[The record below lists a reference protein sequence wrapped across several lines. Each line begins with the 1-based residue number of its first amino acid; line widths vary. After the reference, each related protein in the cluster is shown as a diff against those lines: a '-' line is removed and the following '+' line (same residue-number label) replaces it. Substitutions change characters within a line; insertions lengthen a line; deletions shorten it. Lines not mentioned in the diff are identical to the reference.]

1 MQQPVAGEEKIVLT
15 IFDGARQEEIV
26 RASKGQKVLDVLR
39 QQAIYV
45 NSPCGGR
52 GTCGKCKVALLKG
65 RLLSASEDN
74 ESPAFI
80 EAGTEVL
87 ACLSFLVE
95 DCAIDV
101 GLAQERG
108 FSGTVEFV
116 SAESGNI
123 DAGVESLCFKPTDE
137 TWDTGRSVVDEI
149 NNGLERSLIFLP
161 KALRQL
167 SYWMGEAL
175 QNDHSRPGSDR
186 PVFLTVRDN
195 RVVHVRT
202 DESTSVYGIGV
213 DIGTTTVA
221 LSLVNLATGEVQKTT
236 TLLNSQRQYG
246 ADVISRIQKGSE
258 GFLGELRTCIQS
270 DISRGIRELC
280 VTEADTVIR
289 MVIAGNTTMMHLLL
303 GLRADSLALVPF
315 NPIATSLV
323 EMSSAEMFG
332 VCPVDCEVTLMPSI
346 GAYMGADIVSG
357 MMCCKMDKSTD
368 TVLFVDVGTNGEM
381 AIGCNKRILCTS
393 TAAGPAFEGANITW
407 GTGSIPGA
415 ISRFDI
421 QNGEIVFC
429 TIAEAPP
436 VGICGSAVVDIVAAC
451 LREGIIDSTGR
462 FTSEDLS
469 SNGLKI
475 TQNIAGEWIR
485 FTQKDVR
492 EFQLAKSAIRSG
504 LEILVRE
511 YGCGWQNIEQVFLA
525 GGFGTRMNVKNA
537 IEVGLFPFEL
547 QDKINPVGNTALG
560 GTLQYLLFRES
571 REAVDTL
578 TRLATVI
585 DLSKQPDFNNLFME
599 QLLFEVKRTQD

>member
-1 MQQPVAGEEKIVLT
+1 MKQPVTGEEKIVLT
-15 IFDGARQEEIV
+15 IIDGV
-26 RASKGQKVLDVLR
+26 RREFAETSKGQKVLDVLR
-39 QQAIYV
+39 QQGIYV

-52 GTCGKCKVALLKG
+52 GTCGKCKVALLQG
-65 RLLSASEDN
+65 RLLSVSEKN
-74 ESPAFI
+74 AFPEFK

-87 ACLSFLVE
+87 ACLSVLVE
-95 DCAIDV
+95 DCVIDV
-101 GLAQERG
+101 ELSQERG

-116 SAESGNI
+116 AAESGNI
-123 DAGVESLCFKPTDE
+123 DAGVESLCFKPTE
-137 TWDTGRSVVDEI
+137 KTWDTGRSVVEEI
-149 NNGLERSLIFLP
+149 NNGLERRLVFLP
-161 KALRQL
+161 KALRHL

-175 QNDHSRPGSDR
+175 KNDYSRPGSDR

-195 RVVHVRT
+195 RVVHVRS
-202 DESTSVYGIGV
+202 DEFASVYGIGV

-236 TLLNSQRQYG
+236 TLINSQRQFG

-258 GFLGELRTCIQS
+258 GFLDELRTCIQS

-280 VTEADTVIR
+280 VTEADAVIR
-289 MVIAGNTTMMHLLL
+289 MAVAGNTSMMHLLL
-303 GLRADSLALVPF
+303 GLRGDSLALVPF
-315 NPIATSLV
+315 NPITTSCI
-323 EMSSAEMFG
+323 EISSSELFG
-332 VCPVDCEVTLMPSI
+332 VCPVDCEVTLLPSI

-357 MMCCKMDKSTD
+357 MMCCKMDKSTG

-381 AIGCNKRILCTS
+381 AIGNNKRILCTS

-415 ISRFDI
+415 ISSFDM

-451 LREGIIDSTGR
+451 LREGIIDGTGR

-469 SNGLKI
+469 GNGLQI
-475 TQNIAGEWIR
+475 TQNMAGEWIR

-511 YGCGWQNIEQVFLA
+511 YGCGWENIEQVFLA

-537 IEVGLFPFEL
+537 VEVGLFPPEL
-547 QDKINPVGNTALG
+547 QGKINPVGNTALG
-560 GTLQYLLFRES
+560 GTVHYLLFRES
-571 REAVDTL
+571 REALDTL

-585 DLSKQPDFNNLFME
+585 DLSKQPDFNNLFMD
-599 QLLFEVKRTQD
+599 QLLFEAK

>member
-1 MQQPVAGEEKIVLT
+1 MQRPVTGEENIVLT
-15 IFDGARQEEIV
+15 IIDGPRQALV

-39 QQAIYV
+39 KQGVYV

-74 ESPAFI
+74 ESPTFI

-87 ACLSFLVE
+87 ACLCFLVE
-95 DCAIDV
+95 DCTIDV

-108 FSGTVEFV
+108 FSGAAEYIA
-116 SAESGNI
+116 AESGKI
-123 DAGVESLCFKPTDE
+123 DAGVESLCFKPAEE
-137 TWDTGRSVVDEI
+137 TWDKGRSVVDEI

-161 KALRQL
+161 RALRQL

-175 QNDHSRPGSDR
+175 LNDHSRPGSDR
-186 PVFLTVRDN
+186 PVFLTVREN
-195 RVVHVRT
+195 LVVHVRT
-202 DESTSVYGIGV
+202 DESASVYGIGV

-221 LSLVNLATGEVQKTT
+221 LSLVNLATGEVQKTM
-236 TLLNSQRQYG
+236 TLLNSQRQFG

-258 GFLGELRTCIQS
+258 GFLDELRTCIQS
-270 DISRGIRELC
+270 DISRGIRDIC
-280 VTEADTVIR
+280 VTEADAVIR

-315 NPIATSLV
+315 NPLTISRI
-323 EMSSAEMFG
+323 EMSSFELFG
-332 VCPVDCEVTLMPSI
+332 ACPVDCEVTLMPSI
-346 GAYMGADIVSG
+346 GPYMGADIVSG
-357 MMCCKMDKSTD
+357 MMYCKMEKSTG
-368 TVLFVDVGTNGEM
+368 TVLFIDVGTNGEM
-381 AIGCNKRILCTS
+381 AIGSKKRILCTS

-415 ISRFDI
+415 ISSFDI

-475 TQNIAGEWIR
+475 TQNMAGEWIR

-511 YGCGWQNIEQVFLA
+511 YGCGWENIQQVFLA

-537 IEVGLFPFEL
+537 IEVGLFPLEL
-547 QDKINPVGNTALG
+547 QDKINSVGNTALG
-560 GTLQYLLFRES
+560 GTIHYLLFRKS

-599 QLLFEVKRTQD
+599 QLLFEVKRIQD

>member
-1 MQQPVAGEEKIVLT
+1 
-15 IFDGARQEEIV
+15 
-26 RASKGQKVLDVLR
+26 
-39 QQAIYV
+39 
-45 NSPCGGR
+45 
-52 GTCGKCKVALLKG
+52 
-65 RLLSASEDN
+65 
-74 ESPAFI
+74 
-80 EAGTEVL
+80 
-87 ACLSFLVE
+87 
-95 DCAIDV
+95 
-101 GLAQERG
+101 
-108 FSGTVEFV
+108 
-116 SAESGNI
+116 
-123 DAGVESLCFKPTDE
+123 
-137 TWDTGRSVVDEI
+137 
-149 NNGLERSLIFLP
+149 
-161 KALRQL
+161 
-167 SYWMGEAL
+167 
-175 QNDHSRPGSDR
+175 
-186 PVFLTVRDN
+186 
-195 RVVHVRT
+195 
-202 DESTSVYGIGV
+202 
-213 DIGTTTVA
+213 
-221 LSLVNLATGEVQKTT
+221 
-236 TLLNSQRQYG
+236 
-246 ADVISRIQKGSE
+246 
-258 GFLGELRTCIQS
+258 
-270 DISRGIRELC
+270 
-280 VTEADTVIR
+280 
-289 MVIAGNTTMMHLLL
+289 
-303 GLRADSLALVPF
+303 
-315 NPIATSLV
+315 
-323 EMSSAEMFG
+323 
-332 VCPVDCEVTLMPSI
+332 MPSS